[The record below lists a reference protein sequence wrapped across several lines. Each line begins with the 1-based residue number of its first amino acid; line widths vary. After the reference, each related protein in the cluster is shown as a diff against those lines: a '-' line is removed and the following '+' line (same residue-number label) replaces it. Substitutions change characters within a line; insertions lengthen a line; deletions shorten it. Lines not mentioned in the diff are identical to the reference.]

1 MTTNDRLRQFNT
13 VTDTY
18 LTIFMT
24 LGGLGLLLGI
34 LSFIIVIRKNLAMRR
49 DEIRLYRVLGFTDG
63 QIGRIFYKEN
73 ILVPLYAIL
82 TGVIGALISVSA
94 NFSNAGNRS
103 LVAGLGFHVILYRMC
118 DDFCPRVGKTEIGS
132 SKL

>member
-1 MTTNDRLRQFNT
+1 MPGGGGVKKLISQALSEYGVRVMTTNDRLRQFNT

-63 QIGRIFYKEN
+63 QIGLGIF
-73 ILVPLYAIL
+73 L
-82 TGVIGALISVSA
+82 
-94 NFSNAGNRS
+94 
-103 LVAGLGFHVILYRMC
+103 
-118 DDFCPRVGKTEIGS
+118 
-132 SKL
+132 